1 MKVLSERT
9 KLMVSTELFQL
20 GSTVLLFP
28 GVKTNKTKK
37 NNQKALCRAVFL
49 CFFLM
54 RKIEEKQCNDATCM
68 AMPS

>member
-1 MKVLSERT
+1 M
-9 KLMVSTELFQL
+9 
-20 GSTVLLFP
+20 LLFL
-28 GVKTNKTKK
+28 GAKTNK
-37 NNQKALCRAVFL
+37 NQKALRRTVFL